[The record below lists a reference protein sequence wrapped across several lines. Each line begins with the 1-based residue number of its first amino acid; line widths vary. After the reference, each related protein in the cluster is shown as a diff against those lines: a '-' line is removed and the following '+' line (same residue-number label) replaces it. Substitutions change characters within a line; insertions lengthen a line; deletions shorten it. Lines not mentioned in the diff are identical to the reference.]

1 MGETEYQKFIK
12 PEGKTMGIT
21 FLQPELHERLFNKI
35 LSGNRGGKS
44 GSWSPKKSEI
54 LALAYKNSGG
64 RYTD

>member
-1 MGETEYQKFIK
+1 MVETEYQKFTK
-12 PEGKTMGIT
+12 PDGKTMGIT

-35 LSGNRGGKS
+35 LYGSVGGKS

-54 LALAYKNSGG
+54 LAIAYKNAGG